1 MSFWSKLIGVGTGGL
16 FGDTLFS
23 KGDKKETNP
32 DGTPKNDIYSE
43 IKSLLGVY
51 TGNAGNQQGGIKG
64 IGDFFKTTGQ
74 QSVNQGLTGLTD
86 LTKFYSD
93 IMSGKTGPNMGLDFF
108 NSPEITQNQDEN
120 QRLLEE
126 FGVRGGRRAADLS
139 STQLARESNLNKAYQ
154 AFKSQAPGALGNLHD
169 RILGYGQQASTLA
182 LGAYSDIA
190 DKYLQQFGIELGGRQ
205 NESDRK
211 AGIINGVLA
220 AAGSALGAAAAF
232 CFTGDTRILTNHGW
246 KAASDLKDT
255 DRLKASSDTNRLI
268 TYDIY
273 RIRKKDNQQCYEVRT
288 YDGTTLKCTD
298 THLLITSLEPYGEMI
313 VRDLSIDDEVML
325 LDKGRIYTDRIR
337 SITKIPELQTVYM
350 VKIDN
355 NDTNFMFVTNNFLS
369 VDDYIDLSTPP
380 TNPKLLNQIITEHN
394 LIA

>member
-220 AAGSALGAAAAF
+220 AAGSALGAAA
-232 CFTGDTRILTNHGW
+232 
-246 KAASDLKDT
+246 
-255 DRLKASSDTNRLI
+255 SDTNRLI